1 MSLDVDAGDGGV
13 DANVLAELCY
23 PVFELL
29 FDEDGDFV
37 GDVERK
43 LSEARMPDQVEMY
56 VSLALAVGIL
66 AGGAR

>member
-13 DANVLAELCY
+13 DANVLAEVCY

-29 FDEDGDFV
+29 FDPEGDFV

-43 LSEARMPDQVEMY
+43 LAEARMPDQV
-56 VSLALAVGIL
+56 
-66 AGGAR
+66 